1 MRNQKWEFV
10 LALVG
15 LMGSASAQTASGPTA
30 QAVVDVVAQCGAD
43 PVGTVD
49 SAPAVNACLALGS
62 NHRFIFRPGTYLIKS
77 LVKSPYPTV
86 TGQQGFTLYGTAA
99 TPYNN
104 ITIEGYGAT
113 ITTDNLHNNSNWFGL
128 DYVNHLT
135 IKGFTFA
142 ANPTGLSAGS
152 EPSAFFLAHVTD
164 ARLEDISLTG
174 NWGGSTRNPAFV
186 AGNWLTDV
194 VFDRIN
200 LPKMSLCFDLAFL
213 RRVTFRDVKA
223 VGANDSGGTSGGA
236 AAAASI
242 SNTMQLS
249 SRPIRRRS
257 PFRRRI
263 TSRSTRR
270 TR

>member
-1 MRNQKWEFV
+1 
-10 LALVG
+10 
-15 LMGSASAQTASGPTA
+15 
-30 QAVVDVVAQCGAD
+30 
-43 PVGTVD
+43 
-49 SAPAVNACLALGS
+49 
-62 NHRFIFRPGTYLIKS
+62 

-113 ITTDNLHNNSNWFGL
+113 ITTDNLHNNRNWFGL

-152 EPSAFFLAHVTD
+152 EPSAFFLARVTD
-164 ARLEDISLTG
+164 ALLKDISLTG

-223 VGANDSGGTSGGA
+223 VGANDSGGTSGGSRGGCINIEYDA
-236 AAAASI
+236 TFVASYPTAVTFSTTDHVTNHGEKI
-242 SNTMQLS
+242 TNTLINGSQFNNNTNTAVKTIGPNVSNIVVGSNTLVGANQ
-249 SRPIRRRS
+249 
-257 PFRRRI
+257 
-263 TSRSTRR
+263 TTGYDSTTLTLLGQGTKERK
-270 TR
+270 